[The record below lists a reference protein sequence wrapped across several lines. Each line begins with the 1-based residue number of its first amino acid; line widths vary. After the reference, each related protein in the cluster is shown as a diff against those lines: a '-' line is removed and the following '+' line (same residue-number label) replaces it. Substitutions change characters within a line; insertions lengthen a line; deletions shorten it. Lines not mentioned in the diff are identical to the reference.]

1 MPPSSSLRFSPS
13 LRLAALSLSL
23 SLSLLLAPLVSL
35 PAQSNSNNARSALN
49 LADDEAM
56 ERAKELLGLGEY
68 EAEGESHEDTGVD
81 IFHDDIF
88 YGNA

>member
-1 MPPSSSLRFSPS
+1 
-13 LRLAALSLSL
+13 
-23 SLSLLLAPLVSL
+23 
-35 PAQSNSNNARSALN
+35 
-49 LADDEAM
+49 M